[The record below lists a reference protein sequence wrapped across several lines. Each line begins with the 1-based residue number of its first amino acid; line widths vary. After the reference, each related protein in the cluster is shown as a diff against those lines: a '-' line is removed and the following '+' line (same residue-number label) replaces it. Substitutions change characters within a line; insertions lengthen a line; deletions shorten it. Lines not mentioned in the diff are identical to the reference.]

1 MSDGRKTSRL
11 AMSVVRYLYA
21 TEVARQRHR
30 PGQGTPPPPSTPRAG
45 ARTVER
51 MHTDDTDPH
60 TGLALAQPA
69 RILVTDADLSAL
81 AWAEAMWSAHA
92 LAELVRRLGVEHAA

>member
-1 MSDGRKTSRL
+1 
-11 AMSVVRYLYA
+11 
-21 TEVARQRHR
+21 
-30 PGQGTPPPPSTPRAG
+30 
-45 ARTVER
+45 